1 MRLEI
6 PLFENLG
13 AEVKS
18 QIRTWLSDRPNCYY
32 MYLPAPLGLCFFNW
46 RRCYCCKFLWKLL
59 LCCQC
64 LPRRPR

>member
-32 MYLPAPLGLCFFNW
+32 MYLPAPLGLCFFN
-46 RRCYCCKFLWKLL
+46 
-59 LCCQC
+59 
-64 LPRRPR
+64 